1 MYRVMKTLINLLAL
15 VAIVFVYVL
24 SANLF
29 MKGDLLGAYLLVISA
44 MASIVLWI
52 NKVSQNL
59 QKQQA

>member
-1 MYRVMKTLINLLAL
+1 MKTFINLLAL

-44 MASIVLWI
+44 MASIVYWI
-52 NKVSQNL
+52 YKVAPQL
-59 QKQQA
+59 QGQPATK

>member
-52 NKVSQNL
+52 NKVSQKL
-59 QKQQA
+59 QKLSA

>member
-1 MYRVMKTLINLLAL
+1 MKTIINLLAL

-52 NKVSQNL
+52 YRVAARL
-59 QKQQA
+59 QGQPASK